1 MFLDQLSIP
10 IIQGPMLGAST
21 EAMVVS
27 VSKAGGLGSLAA
39 SNLAPQALS
48 MAMAKLRE
56 ATDRPF
62 AINLFI
68 QAPADPTMAE
78 VRTAMDLLAPWREQF
93 GLPAQ
98 ALPNQWAE
106 AFLPQFTAL
115 VDAAPPV
122 ASFTFGILTPDQV
135 SALQSRGIWVM
146 GTATTVAE
154 AKAWA
159 AVGADAICAQGFE
172 AGGHRGTFLKDVRES
187 QVGTLSLVSTIRE
200 AVDLPIVAAGGITD
214 GKAVAAALAMGAAAA
229 QIGTAYLLADESAI
243 SAPWRKAIE
252 TADDDATRLTRVF
265 SGRYARGIENRFMR
279 EMQAHEAEIPAYP
292 IQNALTQEL
301 RAATAKAGS
310 AEALSLWAGQS
321 LTLARKGKSD
331 EITHR
336 LWLEA
341 LDAMRDTAT
350 RWLRT
355 PMDTI

>member
-21 EAMVVS
+21 ESMAIGVS
-27 VSKAGGLGSLAA
+27 NAGGLGSLAA
-39 SNLAPQALS
+39 SNLAPQALITS
-48 MAMAKLRE
+48 AANVRR
-56 ATDRPF
+56 ATERPF

-68 QAPADPTMAE
+68 QAPAHPDMEE
-78 VRTAMDLLAPWREQF
+78 VRTAMGLLASWREKF
-93 GLPAQ
+93 DLPAQ

-106 AFLPQFTAL
+106 AFLPQFAAL
-115 VDAAPPV
+115 LEVAPPV

-135 SALQSRGIWVM
+135 SALQSRGIFVM

-200 AVDLPIVAAGGITD
+200 ALPLPVVAAGGITD
-214 GKAVAAALAMGAAAA
+214 GKAIAAALAMGAAAA
-229 QIGTAYLLADESAI
+229 QVGTAYLLAEESAI
-243 SAPWRKAIE
+243 SAPWRQAIE
-252 TADDDATRLTRVF
+252 NVDDDATRLTRVF
-265 SGRYARGIENRFMR
+265 SGRHARGIENRFMR

-301 RAATAKAGS
+301 RAAAGKAGS
-310 AEALSLWAGQS
+310 AEVLSLWAGQS
-321 LTLARKGKSD
+321 VALARKGGAA
-331 EITHR
+331 EITER
-336 LWLEA
+336 LWREA
-341 LDAMRDTAT
+341 QDTMRAT
-350 RWLRT
+350 SARWL
-355 PMDTI
+355 